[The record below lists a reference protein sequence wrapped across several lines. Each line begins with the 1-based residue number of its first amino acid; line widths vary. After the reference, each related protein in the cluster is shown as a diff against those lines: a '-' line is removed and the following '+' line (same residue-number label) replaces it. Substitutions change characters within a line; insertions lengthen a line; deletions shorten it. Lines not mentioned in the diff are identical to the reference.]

1 MKENIQELFRGYKS
15 REAFWAAAENVM
27 TDRWSQTMLLRLAG
41 KKNHIVML
49 REDMD
54 RIRELADSGNPYMQY
69 TYARLHD
76 VLLPD
81 PDSVETVKKY
91 YTRAMEGG
99 IADAKMQLAFAYR
112 DGDFGEM
119 DRRRYRKLMEEA
131 LAEGSDRAAQQKL
144 NEMIF
149 GADGVEA
156 EPEKALRLI
165 SEYLSGSEEEPDP
178 IYYKLRGN
186 AEEKLGKK
194 EEAVADYR
202 KAAENGFADAY
213 FWLAILICCDENG
226 TVVDSDRFTEIMSA
240 GQEAN
245 SPLAYLETACLITPE
260 LYEGADEKSRSE
272 LRNLLEEQLSLAS
285 LMGECDAPFWLGH
298 YYENGLY
305 GFAQDNGL
313 AWQMYAKAAWMRSA
327 EGYASLSRMVLED
340 GTAPEDKDEDFG
352 YECAYRGYALGSDTL
367 ETVIRG
373 YRNGHL
379 THHAAVIE
387 EFLLPRYEELCDE
400 EDCDDYYE
408 PEIEEDC
415 YAVSEDRAGE
425 GTDPQRLSEICEECL
440 AKAEEAD
447 KDRRPWD
454 VAEYARRYADAADIL
469 KGYEHMLNSLYSW
482 NSKLLDLIVD
492 RPRLKLRLCR
502 IHLSVLRW
510 IEALQGHELGMA
522 DDLADEIRELSGC
535 ISLANE
541 GRLDEIP
548 QTELLKRDPV
558 EWTAAWENVI
568 DEADRMAYGE
578 LKDVPM
584 HMGWCFAFWSAR
596 AVALGKFG
604 IEWRSPG
611 LMNPGVIFD

>member
-1 MKENIQELFRGYKS
+1 
-15 REAFWAAAENVM
+15 
-27 TDRWSQTMLLRLAG
+27 MLLRLAG
-41 KKNHIVML
+41 KKSHIVML
-49 REDMD
+49 QEDMD

-81 PDSVETVKKY
+81 SDSVETFEKY
-91 YTRAMEGG
+91 YTLAMEGG

-226 TVVDSDRFTEIMSA
+226 AVVDSDSFTEIMSA

-260 LYEGADEKSRSE
+260 LYEAADEKSRSE
-272 LRNLLEEQLSLAS
+272 LRNLLEEQLSLAF

-400 EDCDDYYE
+400 EDK
-408 PEIEEDC
+408 
-415 YAVSEDRAGE
+415 
-425 GTDPQRLSEICEECL
+425 DPQRLSEICEECL

-447 KDRRPWD
+447 RERRPWD
-454 VAEYARRYADAADIL
+454 VAECARRYADAADIL

-502 IHLSVLRW
+502 IQLSVLRW

-522 DDLADEIRELSGC
+522 DDLADEIRELSSC
-535 ISLANE
+535 ISLADE

-596 AVALGKFG
+596 AAALGKLG